1 MQFIMWLDDTGR
13 IRVYDLIIFPVYDTK
28 DPVPCGL
35 RLGRDNGKLLPGKEI
50 HEGGLPYVGMADDV
64 NEA

>member
-1 MQFIMWLDDTGR
+1 MWLHDTGR
-13 IRVYDLIIFPVYDTK
+13 IGVNDLVVLTVHDTK

-35 RLGRDNGKLLPGKEI
+35 RLGRDDGKLLPGKEI
-50 HEGGLPYVGMADDV
+50 HESGLPNVGMADDV